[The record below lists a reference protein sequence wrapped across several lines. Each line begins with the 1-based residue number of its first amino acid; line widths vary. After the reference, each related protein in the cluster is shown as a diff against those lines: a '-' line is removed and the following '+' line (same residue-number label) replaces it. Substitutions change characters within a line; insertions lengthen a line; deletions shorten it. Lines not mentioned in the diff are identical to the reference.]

1 MGFCIVAT
9 FVMALAAVAWF
20 KFCPKPGADEAL
32 TFPVDSEY
40 AGWIGKPAELDFVS
54 LDGRR
59 ISSADLRGKVVL
71 IDFWAT
77 WCGPCM
83 QSLDHMKETYTKF
96 HEQGLEVVAISFD
109 EDRTALESVV
119 KSKELPWPQFFE
131 GRENSIGKKFGI
143 SHYPSAWLVDKVGN
157 VRYISALTETDKK
170 IGALL
175 AETEA
180 QAAEVDKNATTGYLG
195 RAKQGIATIRQ
206 LKPGNLLNDVMV
218 RARARTANNNK
229 SATNNTSSVAA
240 VEKSA
245 PPVAP
250 APAPASIAGLTDI
263 LKIRGVMLSAKPSVT
278 IQNGKTTHFI
288 YVGDTMRVQM
298 SQGDVTLRCDRI
310 DASGVVLT
318 EVSSNA
324 QVQLRLR

>member
-1 MGFCIVAT
+1 MGFSIVAT
-9 FVMALAAVAWF
+9 LVMALAVVAWI

-40 AGWIGKPAELDFVS
+40 TGWVGKPADLDFMS

-59 ISSADLRGKVVL
+59 VSSADLRGKVVL

-83 QSLDHMKETYTKF
+83 QSLDHMKDTYTKF
-96 HEQGLEVVAISFD
+96 HEQGLEVVAINFD
-109 EDRTALESVV
+109 EDRAALESVV
-119 KSKELPWPQFFE
+119 KSKELPWPQYFE
-131 GRENSIGKKFGI
+131 GRENSLGRKFGI
-143 SHYPSAWLVDKVGN
+143 THYPSAWLIDKAGN
-157 VRYISALTETDKK
+157 VRYISALAETDKK
-170 IGALL
+170 IGTLL

-180 QAAEVDKNATTGYLG
+180 QAAEVDKNANAGYLG

-206 LKPGNLLNDVMV
+206 LKPSNLWNDVLV
-218 RARARTANNNK
+218 RARARTAGNNK
-229 SATNNTSSVAA
+229 SPTNSGSAAA
-240 VEKSA
+240 VEKSDVPA
-245 PPVAP
+245 AP
-250 APAPASIAGLTDI
+250 APAPASIAGLSDL

-278 IQNGKTTHFI
+278 IQNGKSSHFI

-298 SQGDVTLRCDRI
+298 AQGDVTLRCDRI
-310 DASGVVLT
+310 DATGVVLT